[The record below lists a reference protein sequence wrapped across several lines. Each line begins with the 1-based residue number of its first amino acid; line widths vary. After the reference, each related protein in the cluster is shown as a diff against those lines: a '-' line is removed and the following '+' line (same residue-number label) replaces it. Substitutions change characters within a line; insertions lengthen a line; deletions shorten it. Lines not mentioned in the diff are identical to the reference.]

1 MNEKSLLFDNKN
13 TIIQKYV
20 ISVIAHLVDL
30 TQRKTQNEVGIAFG
44 FVNGVCVSQMKN
56 GQISLK
62 YEHLAKFATAY
73 KFFTPALITYL
84 DEKILQKNSHATIN
98 PLADTLH
105 IATSSEESVIVTT
118 ELSTNESTQLDKLQ
132 VEDAKPDEQRHIAPA
147 LAQPV
152 THEFIDTVIPERSRQ
167 PFLIGLQ
174 GLLEINEGV
183 LFNKKINEGQIDPQ
197 RTNCAAFLIDGRV
210 PAHWIA
216 MIADPHK
223 AQILLERH
231 VVEPRQSPPS
241 AGTNGPVAQRSVHAT
256 EKTHPNV
263 VSHECKKPSDLP
275 AEYFDAFFTACV
287 AAGKALHLNS
297 AFEVFLGTLV
307 TQLPSCTVSCK
318 SLTDRSPIAL
328 ITIHNG
334 KTIITYH
341 LDPKAVFV

>member
-62 YEHLAKFATAY
+62 HEHLTKFATVY
-73 KFFTPALITYL
+73 KFFTPELITYL
-84 DEKILQKNSHATIN
+84 DEKILQKNSQATIN

-105 IATSSEESVIVTT
+105 IATPSKESVIVTT
-118 ELSTNESTQLDKLQ
+118 ELSTNESTQQDKLQ
-132 VEDAKPDEQRHIAPA
+132 AEDAKPNEQLQIAPA
-147 LAQPV
+147 LTQPV
-152 THEFIDTVIPERSRQ
+152 THDFIDTVIPERSRQ

-174 GLLEINEGV
+174 CLLEINEGV
-183 LFNKKINEGQIDPQ
+183 LFNKKLNEGQIDPQ
-197 RTNCAAFLIDGRV
+197 RTNYAAFLIDGRV

-223 AQILLERH
+223 GQILLERH
-231 VVEPRQSPPS
+231 AVEPRQSPPS
-241 AGTNGPVAQRSVHAT
+241 GGKSGPVTQRSANAT